1 MANPVNLTKVSGM
14 LIITQTTGAGSYY
27 GATDI
32 SSAQFNPNG
41 AGDTIY
47 LQIGKDFY
55 QIKLTDLRVNGQ
67 APTTMSTALVLL
79 NSILGT

>member
-1 MANPVNLTKVSGM
+1 MANPVYLSKVSGM
-14 LIITQTTGAGSYY
+14 LIITQTTGSSSYY

-32 SSAQFNPNG
+32 TSAQFNPNG
-41 AGDTIY
+41 SGDAIY

-67 APTTMSTALVLL
+67 APSTMSTALVLL
-79 NSILGT
+79 NSLFGS